1 MSNVSFYYFS
11 GTGNSKRV
19 VDWFCNQ
26 AQINGL
32 IASSYDIS
40 KQSERPNIHEKDTL
54 IGFASP
60 THGFNFPP
68 IMLSYLFRFPSTK
81 NKNKVFIMN
90 TRGGLKLSKI
100 YLPGYSGIA
109 LWLAALVLLLKG
121 YKVAGLRSIDLPSN
135 WQSLHPSQGN
145 VVVNSMFEHYESHV
159 RQFADKIIAGKRVFK
174 PSMIL
179 SFFIDIPVLPIA
191 MGYYFIGRFVLAKT
205 FMASS
210 DCDNCGICTKN
221 CPVKAI
227 RQVDNRPFW
236 SYKCESCMRCMN
248 NCPKRAIETAHG
260 FLTIVMLLTF
270 MGLMAFVYY
279 VIPALKFLEGN
290 ANGIDSLRILFESSL
305 CLVVI
310 IISYRIAHFLK
321 RYKWFEFFITY
332 TSFTKFWFWRR
343 YRVPKMKEAN

>member
-1 MSNVSFYYFS
+1 MSNVIFYYFS

-26 AQINGL
+26 AQTYGNIT
-32 IASSYDIS
+32 SSVDIS
-40 KQSERPNIHEKDTL
+40 KCVERLNTPEKDTL

-68 IMLSYLFRFPSTK
+68 IMLWFLFRFPSTK

-109 LWLAALVLLLKG
+109 LWLASLVLLLKG
-121 YKVAGLRSIDLPSN
+121 YKVVGLRSIDLPSN

-145 VVVNSMFEHYESHV
+145 LVVNSMFEHYESHV
-159 RQFADKIIAGKRVFK
+159 RQFADKILAGKRVFK

-179 SFFIDIPVLPIA
+179 SFFIDIPVLPIT
-191 MGYYFIGRFVLAKT
+191 MGYYFIGRFILAKT
-205 FMASS
+205 FMASE
-210 DCDNCGICTKN
+210 DCDNCGLCIKN

-227 RQVDNRPFW
+227 TYFNNKPFW

-260 FLTIVMLLTF
+260 FLTIVLVLASLFMATLYYFIPLFRFLKGDTLLFSLLRFTF
-270 MGLMAFVYY
+270 DS
-279 VIPALKFLEGN
+279 VICLSFIFL
-290 ANGIDSLRILFESSL
+290 A
-305 CLVVI
+305 
-310 IISYRIAHFLK
+310 YRIVHFLK
-321 RYKWFEFFITY
+321 GYKWFEVFITY
-332 TSFTKFWFWRR
+332 TSFTKLWFWRR
-343 YRVPKMKEAN
+343 YRAPKMKQAN